1 MEEKN
6 LTDFTFF
13 ITSLSM
19 QASIALGAIAHPISN
34 KVEQNLSHAKLLIDT
49 LSLLKEKTMG
59 NLTTDEDSLL
69 DKFIYEL
76 QQQYAKNQN
85 NPVNFNKEGAQ

>member
-1 MEEKN
+1 MEEKA

-13 ITSLSM
+13 ITSLAM
-19 QASIALGAIAHPISN
+19 QASIALGIVVHPVTN
-34 KVEQNLSHAKLLIDT
+34 KIEQNISHAKLIIDT
-49 LSLLKEKTMG
+49 LAMLKDKTAG

-76 QQQYAKNQN
+76 RLSYAKN
-85 NPVNFNKEGAQ
+85 PPTKEPL

>member
-1 MEEKN
+1 MEEKA

-13 ITSLSM
+13 VTSLAM
-19 QASIALGAIAHPISN
+19 QASIALGIVAHPVTN
-34 KVEQNLSHAKLLIDT
+34 KIEQNISHAKLIIDT
-49 LSLLKEKTMG
+49 LVMLKDKTQG

-76 QQQYAKNQN
+76 KLQYSKKPAS
-85 NPVNFNKEGAQ
+85 PEVPNKEEAQ

>member
-1 MEEKN
+1 MEEKA

-13 ITSLSM
+13 ITSLAM
-19 QASIALGAIAHPISN
+19 QASIALGIVAHPVTG
-34 KVEQNLSHAKLLIDT
+34 KMEQNVSHAKLIIDT
-49 LSLLKEKTMG
+49 LVMLKEKTMG

-76 QQQYAKNQN
+76 KLQYAKK
-85 NPVNFNKEGAQ
+85 PVSPEELNKEGAQ

>member
-1 MEEKN
+1 MEEKA

-19 QASIALGAIAHPISN
+19 QASIALGIVAHPVTN
-34 KVEQNLSHAKLLIDT
+34 KTEKNLSHAKLIIDT
-49 LSLLKEKTMG
+49 LSMLKEKTMG

-76 QQQYAKNQN
+76 KAQYGKSGDTSAKSG
-85 NPVNFNKEGAQ
+85 KEGA